1 MFKQVATIAAAAA
14 FVNAE
19 VDPEAVGVKTFTS
32 ENCAGDALFQE
43 TLFTGDCVQTKN
55 SIEVAELNN
64 AFFNVIKKSGDDDS
78 EFYMF
83 PNKESCKQ
91 YGNKFNPAIEVAF
104 IKAPGRNNCFECK
117 QCGSVKSVI
126 FNDIKMSETQ
136 KDDDTKVVKEDSA
149 ASATV
154 ASASA
159 LIISAAVG
167 LLF

>member
-1 MFKQVATIAAAAA
+1 MFKQVATIVAAAV

-19 VDPEAVGVKTFTS
+19 VDPEAVGVKTYTS
-32 ENCAGDALFQE
+32 ENCAGETLFSE
-43 TLFTGDCVQTKN
+43 TLFTGDCVQTKK
-55 SIEVAELNN
+55 SVEVKELNN
-64 AFFNVIKKSGDDDS
+64 AFFNIIKKSGDDDN

-91 YGNKFNPAIEVAF
+91 YGNKFNPEIEVAF
-104 IKAPGRNNCFECK
+104 IRAPGRNNCYECK
-117 QCGSVKSVI
+117 QCGSVKSLMFSDVE
-126 FNDIKMSETQ
+126 MSEGSD
-136 KDDDTKVVKEDSA
+136 KTKNKEDSA

-154 ASASA
+154 VSASA

>member
-1 MFKQVATIAAAAA
+1 MFKQVATIVAAAV
-14 FVNAE
+14 FVNAD
-19 VDPEAVGVKTFTS
+19 VDPEAVGVKAFTS
-32 ENCAGDALFQE
+32 ENCAGDELFQE

-64 AFFNVIKKSGDDDS
+64 AFFNIIKKSGDDDS

-91 YGNKFNPAIEVAF
+91 YGNKFNPDIEVAF
-104 IKAPGRNNCFECK
+104 IRAPGRNKCYECK

-126 FNDIKMSETQ
+126 FKDVMSETT
-136 KDDDTKVVKEDSA
+136 DTKTKKEDSA
-149 ASATV
+149 ASTTV